1 MRVLSLVSAAAVV
14 VAGCSAERIVTT
26 DEPFVAS
33 PPTST
38 TAAPL
43 APPNRAHLVD
53 AFDYVAHPAGTAVYY
68 FTTPSGRWACAIV
81 PREKAG
87 CQSASAPQ
95 SNMNITGEPDS
106 VRDAAGEQVT
116 PNAIVVEREAGPRFV
131 ALTRP
136 EFVLGDA
143 RVLEF
148 NRVLAVAGFRCNV
161 QDAGVSCMSEA
172 TGEGFTFAPEG
183 FQARYTEVPAT
194 AP

>member
-1 MRVLSLVSAAAVV
+1 MRVLSLISAAAVV

-38 TAAPL
+38 TAEPP

-53 AFDYVAHPAGTAVYY
+53 AFDYVAHPEGTAVYH

-87 CQSASAPQ
+87 CQSANAPL
-95 SNMNITGEPDS
+95 SSMNITGEPDT
-106 VRDAAGEQVT
+106 VRDSAGEQAA
-116 PNAIVVEREAGPRFV
+116 PNAIIVEREGEPRFV

-143 RVLEF
+143 RVLDF
-148 NRVLAVAGFRCNV
+148 NRILAVAGFRCNV

-172 TGEGFTFAPEG
+172 TGRGFTFAPEG
-183 FQARYTEVPAT
+183 FQPRYTEVPAN